1 MKVRELI
8 KLLKANDCYLV
19 AHGKEHDK
27 WYSTRTG
34 KHFMI
39 PRHPAKELPT
49 GTANRILKDAGL
61 K

>member
-27 WYSTRTG
+27 WYSFIIRFTERSIAYEKVFLSCCIYT
-34 KHFMI
+34 
-39 PRHPAKELPT
+39 
-49 GTANRILKDAGL
+49 
-61 K
+61 